1 MVIHSDGHV
10 PFRRVTLGL
19 EATRQILAANP
30 AANVIILSAQTDDVD
45 LESLTTVGA
54 VGVWAE
60 QTAAGILAEAIREV
74 RKGRRFFSP
83 ALVTRLAAR
92 NLGARRPND
101 PVPAGRGRRPK
112 ERTATP
118 STAAEVPSLLARD
131 HKAHRVNA

>member
-1 MVIHSDGHV
+1 MN
-10 PFRRVTLGL
+10 
-19 EATRQILAANP
+19 LARP
-30 AANVIILSAQTDDVD
+30 
-45 LESLTTVGA
+45 TTVGA
-54 VGVWAE
+54 VGIWE
-60 QTAAGILAEAIREV
+60 KQTAAGILAEAR
-74 RKGRRFFSP
+74 RDLLKGLRYFRP

-118 STAAEVPSLLARD
+118 STAAELPSLLARD

>member
-10 PFRRVTLGL
+10 PFRWVTLGL
-19 EATRQILAANP
+19 EAPRQILAANP

-45 LESLTTVGA
+45 MESLTTVGA
-54 VGVWAE
+54 VGIWAE

>member
-1 MVIHSDGHV
+1 M
-10 PFRRVTLGL
+10 
-19 EATRQILAANP
+19 
-30 AANVIILSAQTDDVD
+30 IILSAQTDDVD

-54 VGVWAE
+54 VGVWAK
-60 QTAAGILAEAIREV
+60 QTAAGSLAEAIREV

-92 NLGARRPND
+92 NFGSRRPND

-118 STAAEVPSLLARD
+118 STAAELPSLLARD